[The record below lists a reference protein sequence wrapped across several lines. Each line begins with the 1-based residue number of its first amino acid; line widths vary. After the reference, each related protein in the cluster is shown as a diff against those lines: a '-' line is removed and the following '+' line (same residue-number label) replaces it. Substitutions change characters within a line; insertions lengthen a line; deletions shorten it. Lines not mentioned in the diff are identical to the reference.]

1 MADAPADQYI
11 EIYISHLTRKDEDFV
26 SGFLFAQGALG
37 VSENLDFT
45 QSDVRFNPQV
55 KLKNELRLIGY
66 FPIETATRELTEK
79 IKSHFPT
86 ASVTVIKADNK
97 DWLEEWKKG
106 YEAFQLSG
114 DIWVVPSWK
123 PVPPEAKMP
132 LFIDPGMAFGTG
144 THETTQICS
153 RLIAEYLQTRKCES
167 AFDVGT
173 GTGILALL
181 MSKLGVTRIHCSDID
196 EECRRVSQENFE
208 KNQATNIEWSEDFSR
223 SEGSWDLIVANIID
237 GVLLDLK
244 TDFRD
249 HAGPATDFIL
259 SGILL
264 EREDSFIR
272 DFLKDWPL
280 TIRKRLAMKE
290 WVGFWLTP
298 KR

>member
-1 MADAPADQYI
+1 MAADQYL
-11 EIYISHLTRKDEDFV
+11 EIYVSHLSRKDEDLV
-26 SGFLFAQGALG
+26 SGLLFSQGALG
-37 VSENLDFT
+37 VSEKLDFT

-55 KLKNELRLIGY
+55 KFSSELHLIAY
-66 FPIETATRELTEK
+66 FAIDTNTRDLMET
-79 IKSHFPT
+79 IKSHFPA

-106 YEAFQLSG
+106 YEAFRLTG

-123 PVPPEAKMP
+123 PVPVEAKLP

-153 RLIAEYLQTRKCES
+153 TLVAEYLQSNKCET

-181 MSKLGVTRIHCSDID
+181 MSKLGVPQITCSDID

-208 KNQATNIEWSEDFSR
+208 NNKATNIAWSEDFSR
-223 SEGSWDLIVANIID
+223 ETGTWDLIVANIID

-249 HAGPATDFIL
+249 HAGPNTHFIL
-259 SGILL
+259 SGILH
-264 EREDSFIR
+264 EREDNFIR

-280 TIRKRLAMKE
+280 KVRKRFAMKE

-298 KR
+298 